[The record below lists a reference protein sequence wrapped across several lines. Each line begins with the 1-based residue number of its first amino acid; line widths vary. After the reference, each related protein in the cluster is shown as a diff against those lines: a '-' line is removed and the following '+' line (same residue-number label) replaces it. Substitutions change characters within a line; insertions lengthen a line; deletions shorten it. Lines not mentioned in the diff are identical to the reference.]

1 MKILIEVR
9 GGIVESVFCDEPQD
23 VEVVVRDFDD
33 IGDGDDDPVK
43 EKPWLKELRT
53 PPFAVY

>member
-9 GGIVESVFCDEPQD
+9 GGIVESVFCDEPEG
-23 VEVVVRDFDD
+23 VEVIVRDFDN
-33 IGDGDDDPVK
+33 IFDGDADP
-43 EKPWLKELRT
+43 LKERKELKALRT